1 MKALVTGGAGFIGS
15 HLVDRLLEQ
24 GHHVICLDNF
34 DPYYDPAIKRKNIQH
49 CLDNENFELIE
60 GDILDKN
67 LLKKIIRDG
76 NIDYIFHNAAQAGV
90 RVSVENPVK
99 PHEINAT
106 GTLNV
111 LETSLDSS
119 VKKIINASS
128 SSVYGK
134 AEYLPF
140 DEVHP
145 KTPVSP
151 YGVSKLAA
159 EHYCR
164 VFNEVY
170 GLKTTSLRLFTV
182 YGPRMRPDLAIS
194 IFTKK
199 ALNNETIE
207 IFGDGK
213 KTRDFTYIDD
223 VVEANMKAIK
233 KGDGEVYNVGSGKRI
248 SVIELAEKII
258 DITQSDSKVVF
269 TDPRKGDAEHT
280 WANIEKAKRELD
292 WGPKYDIHTGLKKY
306 IEYVQGRE
314 L

>member
-15 HLVDRLLEQ
+15 HLVDKLLEH

-34 DPYYDPAIKRKNIQH
+34 DPYYDPSIKRENIRD

-60 GDILDKN
+60 GSILDKS
-67 LLKKIIRDG
+67 LLKKIIQDEG
-76 NIDYIFHNAAQAGV
+76 IDYIFHNAAQAGI

-99 PHEINAT
+99 PHEVNTT

-111 LETSLDSS
+111 LGASLDSN

-140 DEVHP
+140 DEKHP

-159 EHYCR
+159 EQYCR

-194 IFTKK
+194 IFTRR
-199 ALNNETIE
+199 ALDNETIE

-213 KTRDFTYIDD
+213 KTRDFTYIND
-223 VVEANMKAIK
+223 VIEANMKAIK
-233 KGDGEVYNVGSGKRI
+233 KGDGEAYNIGSGKRI

-258 DITQSDSKVVF
+258 DITQSNSKIIF
-269 TDPRKGDAEHT
+269 TEPRKGDAEHT
-280 WANIEKAKRELD
+280 WANIEKAKKELD
-292 WGPKYDIHTGLKKY
+292 WEPTYDMHTGLKKY
-306 IEYVQGRE
+306 IEYAQERE

>member
-1 MKALVTGGAGFIGS
+1 EK
-15 HLVDRLLEQ
+15 
-24 GHHVICLDNF
+24 
-34 DPYYDPAIKRKNIQH
+34 
-49 CLDNENFELIE
+49 
-60 GDILDKN
+60 
-67 LLKKIIRDG
+67 
-76 NIDYIFHNAAQAGV
+76 
-90 RVSVENPVK
+90 
-99 PHEINAT
+99 
-106 GTLNV
+106 
-111 LETSLDSS
+111 
-119 VKKIINASS
+119 
-128 SSVYGK
+128 
-134 AEYLPF
+134 
-140 DEVHP
+140 HP

-194 IFTKK
+194 IFTRR

-223 VVEANMKAIK
+223 VIEANMKAIK
-233 KGDGEVYNVGSGKRI
+233 RGDRGVYNIGSGERI

-258 DITQSDSKVVF
+258 DITQSDSKIIF
-269 TDPRKGDAEHT
+269 TDPRKGEAEHT
-280 WANIEKAKRELD
+280 WANIEKARKELN
-292 WGPKYDIHTGLKKY
+292 WEPKYDIHTGLKKY
-306 IEYVQGRE
+306 IEYVQRE